1 MKKLTVED
9 YFDLIKKYNLIVIRL
24 KPDDLMVI
32 KDDWEHKRLDRF
44 GYIDTS
50 KLFNVKDNVDL
61 EIFHIYDEPIHCTED
76 ILRKTLANRT
86 TLFMG
91 QQCKYKIIEAEQY
104 DQQVYEAFRVAYR
117 MMPKDTHKVTIN
129 IIKNI
134 PVETLK
140 IKWTLNY
147 D

>member
-50 KLFNVKDNVDL
+50 KFFNVKDKVDL
-61 EIFHIYDEPIHCTED
+61 EIFHIYDEPIHCTEE
-76 ILRKTLANRT
+76 ILKQVLENRT

-91 QQCKYKIIEAEQY
+91 QQCNYKIIEVEQY
-104 DQQVYEAFRVAYR
+104 DQQVYDAFRVAYR

>member
-50 KLFNVKDNVDL
+50 KFFNVKDKVDL
-61 EIFHIYDEPIHCTED
+61 EIFHIYDEPIHCTEE
-76 ILRKTLANRT
+76 ILKQVLENRT

-91 QQCKYKIIEAEQY
+91 QQCNYKIIEAEQY